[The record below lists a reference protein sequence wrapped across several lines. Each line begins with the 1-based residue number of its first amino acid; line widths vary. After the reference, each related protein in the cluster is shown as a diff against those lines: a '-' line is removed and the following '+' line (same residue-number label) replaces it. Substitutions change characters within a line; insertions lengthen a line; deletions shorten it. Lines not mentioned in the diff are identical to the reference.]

1 MNPKLLSF
9 SAAESQTS
17 EGAVGGGWAVWLWPP
32 RLCLVSWPTPPDIR
46 DNSHSYGD
54 TQGRFKGSLP
64 EHSPPFHCSFPGPPS
79 HRGGTPATGS
89 SPRPQRILHSHL
101 MLQPSTTSAGTWY
114 PPPEVPQVP
123 PSLQRWEME
132 SLQSNLDT
140 TPSEHDR
147 CGGSPRPEH
156 PSSSSLPAPRTT
168 HSHTAGW
175 PRVLLRVLWGSV
187 GLWIAL
193 ICCFNSSA
201 GLLRYSSFQH
211 PLVDTY

>member
-114 PPPEVPQVP
+114 PPPRYLRYLLL
-123 PSLQRWEME
+123 SRDGRW
-132 SLQSNLDT
+132 SHCNLTWIRLLQSMTGAEAHLVQ
-140 TPSEHDR
+140 SIH
-147 CGGSPRPEH
+147 
-156 PSSSSLPAPRTT
+156 LPP
-168 HSHTAGW
+168 H
-175 PRVLLRVLWGSV
+175 
-187 GLWIAL
+187 
-193 ICCFNSSA
+193 
-201 GLLRYSSFQH
+201 FQH
-211 PLVDTY
+211 PEPHTHTLQAGHGSC